1 MNPELGLYLTSL
13 HLSRLIFYVLMLKS
27 YLPDTRPKNVSI
39 TFVTLAGKSV
49 IFTVCTALISK
60 FFSDQLQKY
69 VGEKFGIFECG
80 TLAVMKFLFLQKKTF
95 RENAYACMLQT
106 LNDNHP

>member
-49 IFTVCTALISK
+49 ILSHKVLIFGITALILCLNIL
-60 FFSDQLQKY
+60 FSDKKVKRVKERCGILGRHPLCKY
-69 VGEKFGIFECG
+69 FIYRIPHKS
-80 TLAVMKFLFLQKKTF
+80 
-95 RENAYACMLQT
+95 
-106 LNDNHP
+106 H